1 MPRNEF
7 SQFLEKKFL
16 EWQIKQGRRTTI
28 KEFSKQIGVSRAAIS
43 LWLNGERTPDL
54 INIQKLAEVFGFDVY
69 DALGLPRPNPYLQKI
84 NQIFEHLSPEHQQR
98 LAEDAEHYEV
108 NKHEH
113 ISKTSKRRKNKQRDE
128 RRSGLTQE
136 RTELSRQI
144 ANITKAIADAGHS
157 DALLDALKQKEIQRA
172 QIKVELDELGIPI
185 QAVPHR
191 TQPEID
197 AASKAIIEALIN
209 APVEQQRPLLRGII
223 HEVVAERDGKIIRGM
238 ITYYYP
244 PPFDLAPTLPT
255 ESDPV
260 GAHLYRQTFSYPF
273 QSS

>member
-128 RRSGLTQE
+128 
-136 RTELSRQI
+136 
-144 ANITKAIADAGHS
+144 
-157 DALLDALKQKEIQRA
+157 
-172 QIKVELDELGIPI
+172 
-185 QAVPHR
+185 
-191 TQPEID
+191 
-197 AASKAIIEALIN
+197 
-209 APVEQQRPLLRGII
+209 
-223 HEVVAERDGKIIRGM
+223 
-238 ITYYYP
+238 
-244 PPFDLAPTLPT
+244 
-255 ESDPV
+255 
-260 GAHLYRQTFSYPF
+260 
-273 QSS
+273 